1 MADNQRQENQ
11 WAIDMVRA
19 YEAAL
24 EQLRPIYPVQ
34 VCRIEDIVAALI
46 DGGGEEETWSMKG
59 LSDIHLRHWQVCN
72 CLADKAICCVPDC
85 LCKNAHIDGSSD
97 A

>member
-1 MADNQRQENQ
+1 MENIHNANDIHQENQ

-24 EQLRPIYPVQ
+24 EQLRPICPVQ

-46 DGGGEEETWSMKG
+46 DG
-59 LSDIHLRHWQVCN
+59 
-72 CLADKAICCVPDC
+72 
-85 LCKNAHIDGSSD
+85 
-97 A
+97 